1 MFIWSTKDV
10 AVKDTETFSLKWN
23 IEKCLLI
30 SQQRIKH
37 DIKSTSTYWIVG
49 AQGDLHRV
57 SEKERGMVKIA
68 LFHKVE
74 RIR

>member
-1 MFIWSTKDV
+1 M
-10 AVKDTETFSLKWN
+10 
-23 IEKCLLI
+23 

-49 AQGDLHRV
+49 AQGDLQRV

-68 LFHKVE
+68 FFHNVE
-74 RIR
+74 GIR